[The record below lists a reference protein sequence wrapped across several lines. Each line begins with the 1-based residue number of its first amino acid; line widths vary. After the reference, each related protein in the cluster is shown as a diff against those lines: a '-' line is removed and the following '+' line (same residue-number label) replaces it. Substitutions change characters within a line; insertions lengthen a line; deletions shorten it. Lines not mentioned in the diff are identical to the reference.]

1 MFVLFKHYLAN
12 IEIFSIK
19 TFCFSFQKSHETMIL
34 EIKVKNKRV
43 LEYQYTTT
51 IVACVTAVRWV

>member
-1 MFVLFKHYLAN
+1 
-12 IEIFSIK
+12 
-19 TFCFSFQKSHETMIL
+19 MIL
-34 EIKVKNKRV
+34 DIKVKNKRV